1 MIALRPLADADLPI
15 FFEQE
20 RDPLARRMAAFTSA
34 DGDDRAAFDA
44 HWVRVRADPRNVNR
58 TIVDGDRVLGHI
70 AKYEDAGPDGPRAEL
85 TYWIDRAHWGR
96 GVASAALAL
105 FLQELPV
112 RPLYARAASDNA
124 GSLRV
129 LQRCGFVPIGV
140 DRGFAAARG
149 EEIEETVLRLSA
161 A

>member
-1 MIALRPLADADLPI
+1 MITLRPLVEADLPH
-15 FFEQE
+15 FFEQQ
-20 RDPLARRMAAFTSA
+20 RDPIARRMAAFTSA

-58 TIVDGDRVLGHI
+58 AIVDGDVVLGHI
-70 AKYEDAGPDGPRAEL
+70 AKYEDAAPEGPRAEI

-105 FLQELPV
+105 FLREMPV
-112 RPLYARAASDNA
+112 RPLYARAASDNL
-124 GSLRV
+124 GSIGVLRH
-129 LQRCGFVPIGV
+129 CGFVPIGI
-140 DRGFAAARG
+140 DHGFAVARG
-149 EEIEETVLRLSA
+149 EQIEETVFRLSA